1 MDNSERSTNMPR
13 ISERLEQIRN
23 LVIWDLF
30 QHQETAE
37 DIGTIFSMST
47 AQIYN
52 IVKELKN
59 K

>member
-1 MDNSERSTNMPR
+1 MPR